1 MCLDRQRVMT
11 DLIAEDPHVAFAIKE
26 VILLF
31 VFILYGFI
39 YKAHRFFLYTYVLCL
54 EKVFCLYKKRQYCKN
69 NISLHILLYLNF
81 VILSFC
87 DRFLSG
93 DFF

>member
-39 YKAHRFFLYTYVLCL
+39 YKAHHFFSVHICIMFR
-54 EKVFCLYKKRQYCKN
+54 KVFCLYKKKTVLQK
-69 NISLHILLYLNF
+69 
-81 VILSFC
+81 
-87 DRFLSG
+87 
-93 DFF
+93 